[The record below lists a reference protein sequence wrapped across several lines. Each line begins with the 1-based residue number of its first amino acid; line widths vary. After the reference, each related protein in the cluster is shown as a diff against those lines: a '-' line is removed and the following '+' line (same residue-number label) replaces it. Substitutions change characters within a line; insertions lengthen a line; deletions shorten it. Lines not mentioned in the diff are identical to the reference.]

1 MGGCILNFKF
11 LCLLVTSMPP
21 LTDDQVQVEMR
32 KMVEFIRQEA
42 YEKYREIQVKT
53 DEDFFIE
60 KAKAVKAEATNI
72 EKTTEKRLN
81 HSQVQFKVG
90 EAMHKNK
97 ARLKVLQERDNQLN
111 LVIEAAKERLP
122 QIVSSPIYCS
132 LLQKLILQTLFILC
146 DGNVT
151 IYCAEK
157 DKPSV
162 DAVSAAAVNE
172 FKEQSSTD
180 CKLVVQVGSLSQF
193 PTLSSGGII
202 ASCRGGR
209 VMVDNTLQKRLELLA
224 EKSLP
229 ILKDAFVGPCP
240 SRRFFD

>member
-1 MGGCILNFKF
+1 
-11 LCLLVTSMPP
+11 MPP

-42 YEKYREIQVKT
+42 YEKYREIQVKA

-72 EKTTEKRLN
+72 EKTTEKRLA

-111 LVIEAAKERLP
+111 LVIEATKEKLP
-122 QIVSSPIYCS
+122 KIISSPSYRT
-132 LLQKLILQTLFILC
+132 LLQKLILQVLFTLC
-146 DGNVT
+146 DGNITV
-151 IYCAEK
+151 YCCER
-157 DKPSV
+157 DKPLV
-162 DAVSAAAVNE
+162 DAISSAAIVE
-172 FKEQSSTD
+172 FKEKTSTE
-180 CKLVVQVGSLSQF
+180 CKLTIQVGAVSQF
-193 PTLSSGGII
+193 PALASGGII
-202 ASCRGGR
+202 ATCKGGR
-209 VMVDNTLQKRLELLA
+209 VMINNTLQKRLELLA
-224 EKSLP
+224 EQSLP
-229 ILKDAFVGPCP
+229 ALKEAFIGPCP